1 LFWLAQTAGGRS
13 GIRDARVIAA
23 PETGEIREL
32 TAYWQS
38 RRGDRFAPRRADID
52 PADIRTHMPN
62 LLLLDVLPGNQYR
75 YRLVGTALAEGP
87 GRNAT
92 GRLLSEVFAAQPQVV
107 RSFTGRLDAVVASRA
122 PVYSAGSVY
131 WGGEDDLRNFESGS
145 FPLSEDGE
153 TVNMVLLELLVYWP
167 DRT

>member
-1 LFWLAQTAGGRS
+1 MIS
-13 GIRDARVIAA
+13 A
-23 PETGEIREL
+23 PETDGIREL

-38 RRGDRFAPRRADID
+38 KRRDRIAPRRADID
-52 PADIRTHMPN
+52 PAEIRTHMPN
-62 LLLLDVLPGNQYR
+62 LLLLDVLPGNEYR

-107 RSFTGRLDAVVASRA
+107 RALTGRLDAVVASRA
-122 PVYSAGSVY
+122 PVYSAGTVY
-131 WGGEDDLRNFESGS
+131 WGTDDDLRGFESGS

-153 TVNMVLLELLVYWP
+153 TINMVLSELLIFWP
-167 DRT
+167 VGGQAA